1 MRKVTKIIVHC
12 TESMSNVGTRPYN
25 ILMRQA
31 QSRIGY
37 HFIVFE
43 DGTVF
48 KANDVSNVINHCRG
62 HNADSIAVAY
72 VGGIDDK
79 GIMADTRTDAQ
90 KTTLRTLLVAL
101 LRKYPVPIY
110 GHRHFDNGKVC
121 PCFDADTEYKGLL
134 QCVPVMPDLAKPS
147 VSFT

>member
-31 QSRIGY
+31 HTRIGY

-48 KANDVSNVINHCRG
+48 KANDVSNVVNHCRG

-79 GIMADTRTDAQ
+79 GNMADTRTVAQ
-90 KTTLRTLLVAL
+90 KATLRTLLVAL
-101 LRKYPVPIY
+101 LHKYPVRIF

-121 PCFDADTEYKGLL
+121 PCFDADTEY
-134 QCVPVMPDLAKPS
+134 QDLYWQVVHESLP
-147 VSFT
+147 